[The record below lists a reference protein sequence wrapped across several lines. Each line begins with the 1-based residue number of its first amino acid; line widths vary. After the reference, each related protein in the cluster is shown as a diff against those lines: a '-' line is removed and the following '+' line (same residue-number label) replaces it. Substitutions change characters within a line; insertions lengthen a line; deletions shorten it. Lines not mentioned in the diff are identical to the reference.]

1 MRYLYYSIWLSIAI
15 SFLCIYSIAHSQTI
29 TTGNLLPNSN
39 DGVDWNSNSTDQ
51 INSANSSGYVTNGST
66 VGGFDITCTN
76 QSNCGYRY
84 SVGGDFEVTGTATVS
99 ADDIELT
106 NNSINQSMLDNGVT
120 LNSYI
125 DVANC
130 ESTQGNCE
138 SKGGSNDSHTTT
150 VTLKDSSGSTL
161 STVSQ
166 TRTEVTGFQGN
177 CNGYPGSSGAVA
189 QSCGQY
195 NDRIIYLG
203 TGANKVDWSW
213 QGTDSNYSNQSRQG
227 PNLLGAS
234 LTMTYDS
241 TEFNPID
248 DEVIDD
254 INDIVENIP
263 DDFDWINEDITEIPD
278 FYIPQEEFTLP
289 FDEEFSFDD
298 IYVDEI
304 PSIEEFDMEVFE
316 EIPDM
321 EMVFFEEEF
330 SEPIMVTEEIFTE
343 EFEEDFTEFL
353 EETGM
358 EEEFMEFLEEEGI
371 TAEEFFEEIT
381 EEEFNDELTE
391 ESFEEFSEPL
401 EDIATEEEGV
411 QEVASNEEKEVETEV
426 AQNEKEE
433 EQEDKKETKSDSE
446 GTEESEVS
454 TESSEEQETVQS
466 EEPKQLDTD
475 DGIATDVAKVETK
488 LKNNLKVI
496 AKQIAKVTKETTK
509 NLSKEDLFFN
519 ESNLNTYKNIVFY
532 SAKDIYD
539 NVNMGLF
546 VQIDLSSYS
555 GDIYAGVSLDSYA
568 QNDPV
573 EVHRVKLLTIESKKN
588 KLLKELEI
596 LKQ

>member
-29 TTGNLLPNSN
+29 TTGNLLPNAN

-76 QSNCGYRY
+76 QSNCGYRN
-84 SVGGDFEVTGTATVS
+84 SVGGNFEVTGTATVS
-99 ADDIELT
+99 ADDIALT

-298 IYVDEI
+298 IYVEKI

-433 EQEDKKETKSDSE
+433 EQEEKKETESDSE
-446 GTEESEVS
+446 GTEESEVP

>member
-1 MRYLYYSIWLSIAI
+1 MKTKLTILLSTIFLLYTT
-15 SFLCIYSIAHSQTI
+15 AHSQTI
-29 TTGNLLPNSN
+29 TTGNLLPNAN

-76 QSNCGYRY
+76 QSNCGYKY

-106 NNSINQSMLDNGVT
+106 NNSINQSMLDNGIT

-298 IYVDEI
+298 IYVEDI

-433 EQEDKKETKSDSE
+433 EQEEKKETESDSE

-488 LKNNLKVI
+488 LKKNLKVI

-519 ESNLNTYKNIVFY
+519 ENNLNTYKNIVFY

>member
-29 TTGNLLPNSN
+29 TTGNLLPNAN

-99 ADDIELT
+99 ADDIALT

-433 EQEDKKETKSDSE
+433 EQEEKKETESDSE
-446 GTEESEVS
+446 GTEESEVP

>member
-29 TTGNLLPNSN
+29 TTGNLLPNAN

-371 TAEEFFEEIT
+371 TAKEFFEEIT
-381 EEEFNDELTE
+381 EEEFNDELAE

-433 EQEDKKETKSDSE
+433 EQEEKKETESDSE

-488 LKNNLKVI
+488 LKKNLKVI

>member
-1 MRYLYYSIWLSIAI
+1 MRYLYYSIWVSIAI
-15 SFLCIYSIAHSQTI
+15 SFLCIYSIGNAQTVNTGNVLTNSTFGTGNTTT
-29 TTGNLLPNSN
+29 TTGWSTDGN
-39 DGVDWNSNSTDQ
+39 DGVHSHGAWNGFPYQTGMDDSGGVLAFEGHEEDNVYQDVDLVDDGHLTQHQMNQGFTSTMAADVWFWNGIENTLTLKQTVTGSDGSVSTQVRDINDHDPNRNFNGGTFTNYTNEYIQGSNTQ
-51 INSANSSGYVTNGST
+51 T
-66 VGGFDITCTN
+66 DITIRTELYN
-76 QSNCGYRY
+76 
-84 SVGGDFEVTGTATVS
+84 ETAGTTY
-99 ADDIELT
+99 D
-106 NNSINQSMLDNGVT
+106 NSHRGPDVDNVT
-120 LNSYI
+120 LNITYQDI
-125 DVANC
+125 PPIN
-130 ESTQGNCE
+130 ENTQ
-138 SKGGSNDSHTTT
+138 D
-150 VTLKDSSGSTL
+150 
-161 STVSQ
+161 
-166 TRTEVTGFQGN
+166 
-177 CNGYPGSSGAVA
+177 A
-189 QSCGQY
+189 
-195 NDRIIYLG
+195 
-203 TGANKVDWSW
+203 
-213 QGTDSNYSNQSRQG
+213 
-227 PNLLGAS
+227 
-234 LTMTYDS
+234 
-241 TEFNPID
+241 ID
-248 DEVIDD
+248 DIDED

-278 FYIPQEEFTLP
+278 FYIPEEEFTLP

-298 IYVDEI
+298 IYVEEI

-358 EEEFMEFLEEEGI
+358 EEEFMEFLEDEGI

-426 AQNEKEE
+426 TQNEKEE
-433 EQEDKKETKSDSE
+433 EQEEKKETESDSE
-446 GTEESEVS
+446 GTEESEVP
-454 TESSEEQETVQS
+454 TESSNEQETVQS

-475 DGIATDVAKVETK
+475 DGITTDVAKVETK
-488 LKNNLKVI
+488 LKKNLKVI